1 MTQIWERL
9 YLGSFADAQ
18 RLVRANPNGITT
30 VISLSESSV
39 SARRRDVNY
48 RHIPIEDE
56 KAVPVGQFEKVMDAI
71 GKSIRWGTILIHCG
85 VGMSRAPS
93 LTAGWM
99 AAVGYKNL
107 DDALAE
113 IQRLRPET
121 NPSTTL
127 LDSIRRHL
135 A

>member
-1 MTQIWERL
+1 MTRIWVRL
-9 YLGSFADAQ
+9 YLGSLADAG
-18 RLVRANPNGITT
+18 RLARANPNGIAT
-30 VISLSESSV
+30 VISLCEVSV

-48 RHIPIEDE
+48 LHIPIEDE
-56 KAVPVGQFEKVMDAI
+56 EAVPVGQFEKVMDAI

-99 AAVGYKNL
+99 AGVGYKNL

-135 A
+135 L